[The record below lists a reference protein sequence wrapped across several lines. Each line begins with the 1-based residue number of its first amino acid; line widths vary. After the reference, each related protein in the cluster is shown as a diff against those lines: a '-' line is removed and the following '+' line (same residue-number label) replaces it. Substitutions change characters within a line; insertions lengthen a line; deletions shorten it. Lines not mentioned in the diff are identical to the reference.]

1 MSTEAENNNE
11 KDNNNNKNNNQAKEN
26 NQEISELIKKPF
38 VKQLLIKIDVLKNG
52 VLEERQ
58 KVTALSQK
66 INELQEEAKLK
77 SEQIKILVQEKVEY
91 EKKQKE
97 KEEEE
102 GKNKNNQYQA
112 GDEIHKLNEEIIKLK
127 FENETFMKRMNVTL
141 QETEDTK
148 FEYKKQIKS
157 LSEKNSSLL
166 KDIKNLKSEKEELEE
181 KLKKSALSVTS
192 ESMREKEHFDNLLRE
207 YKKAKEEAIHQL
219 DACLDKCSKLVM
231 ENKTYKDTI
240 CLHEID
246 AGKMAQKLA
255 EYKNS
260 LIKVNLRNQV
270 YHVKKVGLVS
280 STEIDVIFTQDK
292 DGNYIMRIDEKGNS
306 DIINIQDVES
316 INLVDKKKN
325 KVEISYMY
333 KAKKYSYNVIV
344 NELIIDQFVE
354 AYKNFY
360 SESMKNQF

>member
-1 MSTEAENNNE
+1 MSTEPENKNE
-11 KDNNNNKNNNQAKEN
+11 KDNNNNKNNNQSKEN

-58 KVTALSQK
+58 KVTALTQK
-66 INELQEEAKLK
+66 IKDLQEELKLK

-91 EKKQKE
+91 EKKE

-102 GKNKNNQYQA
+102 GKNKNNQNQD
-112 GDEIHKLNEEIIKLK
+112 GEEIRKLNEEITKLK

-181 KLKKSALSVTS
+181 KLKKSISSVTS

-219 DACLDKCSKLVM
+219 NACLDKCSKLVI

-260 LIKVNLRNQV
+260 LIKVNMRNQV
-270 YHVKKVGLVS
+270 FHVKKVGLVS
-280 STEIDVIFTQDK
+280 NTEIDVIFTQDK

-316 INLVDKKKN
+316 VNLIDKKKN

-333 KAKKYSYNVIV
+333 KAKKYCYNVIV